1 MASKRSSRETLVLG
15 AAALTIWLYTA
26 SLGGPFV
33 FDDEPNILENRH
45 IRITAFS
52 MDTLY
57 DAAFKSPIPSRPV
70 ANLSFALN
78 HYFNKTNVV
87 GYRFINILIHIA
99 NGCLLYALARL
110 TFRSPALRDQAA
122 AAGSIACAAAVLW
135 LLHPIHTQSVAYIV
149 QRMTS
154 LAALFYLLSLACY
167 AGARLAEERGRR
179 RLLWAGCIASG
190 LLALGTKEIAATLP
204 VFILLYEW
212 YFFQELD
219 GRWLRR
225 RLPLLAGAAA
235 LTLLVGW
242 GYLGFGNPI
251 ERIFSGY
258 AGKAL
263 GAEHRLLTQ
272 LRVVVFYI
280 SLLVYPAASRLNL
293 DHDITISLSLIE
305 PPTTLFSLIALA
317 ALAGTAL
324 ILARRRPLGSFAVL
338 WFLGNLVIE
347 SSVIGLEAIFEHRTY
362 LPSVFPAIAAVAL
375 GHRFLKQRKTAAVL
389 VVVLVATLYSVST
402 WERTR
407 VWGDDVALWRD
418 CMEKSPRKSRPYNN
432 LGSALAERE
441 RFEEAAAVLARAVA
455 ITPHFGDARYN
466 LGYVLVR
473 LGRIEAGTRE
483 LAEAVRL
490 EPKNY
495 MAHNNLGVAYL
506 LQENFQAAARHFEEA
521 LRLKPDFASA
531 GNNLGVALKNLGD
544 LDRAVARLREVIRLN
559 PDYAEARNNL
569 GLALQEQG
577 STEEAAESFR
587 RALQIAPA
595 YTVARRNLEQLEK
608 GEPPFH
614 RLAPMKE

>member
-1 MASKRSSRETLVLG
+1 MASKRSSRETLVL
-15 AAALTIWLYTA
+15 AAAAVLTVLLYTA

-52 MDTLY
+52 ADALY
-57 DAAFKSPIPSRPV
+57 AAAFKSPIPSRPV
-70 ANLSFALN
+70 ANLSFAVN
-78 HYFNKTNVV
+78 HFFNGTNVV
-87 GYRFINILIHIA
+87 GYRLINILIHIV

-110 TFRSPALRDQAA
+110 TFRTPALRAQAA
-122 AAGSIACAAAVLW
+122 AAGAIACAVAVLW

-204 VFILLYEW
+204 VFIFLYEW

-219 GRWLRR
+219 RRWLRR
-225 RLPLLAGAAA
+225 RLPLLAAVAA
-235 LTLLVGW
+235 LTLLIGW
-242 GYLGFGNPI
+242 GFLGFGNPI

-263 GAEHRLLTQ
+263 GAEHRLMTQ

-280 SLLVYPAASRLNL
+280 SLLFWPAASRLNL
-293 DHDITISLSLIE
+293 DHDVTASLALLD
-305 PPTTLFSLIALA
+305 PPTTLLALLVLA
-317 ALAGTAL
+317 ALAGAAL
-324 ILARRRPLGSFAVL
+324 VLARRQPLGSFAIL

-362 LPSVFPAIAAVAL
+362 LPSVFPAMAIVAL
-375 GHRFLKQRKTAAVL
+375 GARVFNHRKTAAVL
-389 VVVLVATLYSVST
+389 VVVLVAALYSVST
-402 WERTR
+402 WERSR

-418 CMEKSPRKSRPYNN
+418 CVEKSPRKSRPYNN
-432 LGSALAERE
+432 LGSALAGRE
-441 RFEEAAAVLARAVA
+441 RFEAAAEVLSRAVA
-455 ITPHFGDARYN
+455 LAPEYGDARYN
-466 LGYVLVR
+466 LGTVLVR
-473 LGRIEAGTRE
+473 LGQMEAGIRE
-483 LAEAVRL
+483 LTEAVRL

-495 MAHNNLGVAYL
+495 MAHNNLGVAHL
-506 LQENFQAAARHFEEA
+506 LQENFQEAARQFEEA

-544 LDRAVARLREVIRLN
+544 LDRAVARLQAVTRLN
-559 PDYAEARNNL
+559 PDYAEAWNNL
-569 GLALQEQG
+569 GLAFQAQG
-577 STEEAAESFR
+577 LTEEAAESFR
-587 RALQIAPA
+587 RALRIAPA
-595 YTVARRNLEQLEK
+595 YAVARSNLEQLEK
-608 GEPPFH
+608 GETSPPL
-614 RLAPMKE
+614 R